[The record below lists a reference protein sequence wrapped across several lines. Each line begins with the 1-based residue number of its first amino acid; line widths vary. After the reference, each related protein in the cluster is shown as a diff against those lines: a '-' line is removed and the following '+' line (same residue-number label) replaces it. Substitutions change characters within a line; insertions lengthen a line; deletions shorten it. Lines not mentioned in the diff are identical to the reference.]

1 MKSLKILERF
11 AQCLRLETFFLKA
24 PMTFRLFQLP
34 GFFLGLASV
43 FTAAAESKA
52 PPQELVSYLNQ
63 HCYECHDEDVAKADL
78 NLYDLAF
85 DPESDEN
92 FKIWQRVFQRVRDDE
107 MPPPKVKDRPKRPEA
122 KAFMTA
128 LRKPLIDADRRDI
141 AKNGRVQAR
150 RLTRVEYEHTIHD
163 LLGVD
168 IPLVNLLPEDPESG
182 GFETVAEGQQLS
194 HHQLARYLDVADIA
208 LAEAF
213 KRMGKGDEDFKKFFS
228 PEQLAK
234 KGGGNYRGPDL
245 RDGKSISWP
254 LSLQFFGRMPATTVP
269 ADGWYRI
276 TLKDVHAINPGAD
289 GAVWGTLRSGAC
301 GSSAPILYMI
311 GIVEATTTP
320 RDITFEA
327 WIQDD
332 HMLELKPN
340 DATLRRPASG
350 ATGGNVS
357 FKGRDLAKDGYSGI
371 ANRGIEIERIYP
383 YADRTGVRRNLV
395 GEAPWDEFKKDFP
408 AAVEKLVPRF
418 ASRAFRRP
426 VTEEQS
432 APYRALAQK
441 ALADGDSLTDALLL
455 AYRAILCSPRFLT
468 FVEAPG
474 ALDDHAIASRLSYAL
489 WVSMPDDTLTDLAD
503 KGQLKDPKV
512 LAAQIERMLDDPKA
526 DRFIASYTDQ
536 WLKMKLIDF
545 TTPDPRQFKTFDT
558 VVQESMLA
566 ETRAYV
572 AEMVTKDLG
581 IDHLIDSDFMF
592 LNGRLARHYQLKLP
606 LKPGNGLQKVSLP
619 SDKSKVRGGLLTQG
633 AILKVT
639 ADGTHTSPVVRGVFV
654 NERILGVH
662 IPPPPP
668 GIPAIEP
675 DVRGAISIRD
685 QLDKHRNNESCAS
698 CHKTI
703 DPPGFVLESFDPVGG
718 WRTKYGSSSKGA
730 KVDPTGTTPDGA
742 AFAGLHDW
750 KKIYT
755 ERDSELAIGFTEK
768 FLTYA
773 TGASIRFSDEAIVAA
788 TAEKSKEGGYGVRSL
803 IREALLSP
811 IFLKK

>member
-1 MKSLKILERF
+1 
-11 AQCLRLETFFLKA
+11 
-24 PMTFRLFQLP
+24 MTFRPFQLP
-34 GFFLGLASV
+34 GIFLALTPV
-43 FTAAAESKA
+43 FTGAAEPKTS
-52 PPQELVSYLNQ
+52 PQELVSYLNQ

-92 FKIWQRVFQRVRDDE
+92 FKIWQRVFQRVREDE
-107 MPPPKVKDRPKRPEA
+107 MPPAKVKDRPKRPES

-141 AKNGRVQAR
+141 AQNGRVLTR

-168 IPLVNLLPEDPESG
+168 VPLVNLLPEDPESG

-194 HHQLARYLDVADIA
+194 HHQLARYLDVADLA
-208 LAEAF
+208 LADAF
-213 KRMGKGDEDFKKFFS
+213 KRLEKGDVEFKRFCTPKD
-228 PEQLAK
+228 LAK

-245 RDGKSISWP
+245 RDGRSISWP

-276 TLKDVHAINPGAD
+276 TLKDVQAINPGPE

-301 GSSAPILYMI
+301 GSSAPMLYMV
-311 GIVEATTTP
+311 GLVEATKTP
-320 RDITFEA
+320 RDVTFEA

-340 DATLRRPASG
+340 DASLRRPATG
-350 ATGGNVS
+350 AKGGNVS
-357 FKGRDLAKDGYSGI
+357 FVGRDLEKDGYSGI
-371 ANRGIEIERIYP
+371 ANRGIQIERIYP
-383 YADRTGVRRNLV
+383 YADRSVVRSNLLGDV
-395 GEAPWDEFKKDFP
+395 KWEELKADPA
-408 AAVEKLVPRF
+408 AAVETLVPRF

-426 VTEEQS
+426 VTAEQS
-432 APYRALAQK
+432 APYREIAQK
-441 ALADGDSLTDALLL
+441 VIADGASLNEALRI
-455 AYRAILCSPRFLT
+455 AYRAVLCSPRFLT

-474 ALDDHAIASRLSYAL
+474 ALDDYAIVSRLSYAL
-489 WVSMPDDTLTDLAD
+489 WTSMPDWTLTSLA
-503 KGQLKDPKV
+503 KEGKLKDPKV
-512 LAAQIERMLDDPKA
+512 LVAQVERMLKEPKA
-526 DRFIASYTDQ
+526 DRFIVSFTDQ

-558 VVQESMLA
+558 VLQESMLA
-566 ETRAYV
+566 ETRAFV
-572 AEMVTKDLG
+572 AELIEKDLG
-581 IDHLIDSDFMF
+581 IDTLIDSDFAF
-592 LNGRLARHYQLKLP
+592 LNGRLARHYNLNVP
-606 LKPGNGLQKVSLP
+606 VKPGNGLQKVSLP
-619 SDKSKVRGGLLTQG
+619 GGKEKVRGGLLTQG
-633 AILKVT
+633 AVLKVT

-668 GIPAIEP
+668 GVPAIEP
-675 DVRGAISIRD
+675 DIRGAISIRD

-698 CHKTI
+698 CHRTI
-703 DPPGFVLESFDPVGG
+703 DPPGFVLESFDPIGG
-718 WRTKYGSSSKGA
+718 WRTKYGSSSKSA
-730 KVDPTGTTPDGA
+730 KVDPSGTTPEGD
-742 AFAGLHDW
+742 AFTDLQSW
-750 KKIYT
+750 KNIYT
-755 ERDSELAIGFTEK
+755 NRDSELAVGFTEK

-773 TGASIRFSDEAIVAA
+773 TGAAIRFSDEAIVAA
-788 TAEKSKEGGYGVRSL
+788 TAEKSKDGGYGIRSL
-803 IREALLSP
+803 IRNALLSP